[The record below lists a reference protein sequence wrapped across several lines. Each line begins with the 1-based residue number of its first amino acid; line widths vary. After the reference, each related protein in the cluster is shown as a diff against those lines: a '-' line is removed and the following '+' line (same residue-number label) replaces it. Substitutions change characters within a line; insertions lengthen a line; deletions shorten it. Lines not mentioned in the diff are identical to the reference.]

1 LKKKK
6 EKEMVTTKAA
16 ASDEVH
22 HNGFNLWENNF
33 DTCSLF
39 VFTLFLAWL
48 GIRKIYNG

>member
-22 HNGFNLWENNF
+22 HNGFNL
-33 DTCSLF
+33 CSLF